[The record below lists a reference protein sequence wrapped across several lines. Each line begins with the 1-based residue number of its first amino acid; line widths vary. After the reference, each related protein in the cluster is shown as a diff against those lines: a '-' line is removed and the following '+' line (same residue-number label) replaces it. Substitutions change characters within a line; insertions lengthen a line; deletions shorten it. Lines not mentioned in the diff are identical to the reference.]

1 MAGLSRPGEITDV
14 ARATGANA
22 NRIISK
28 KQARRFLLMKQLLFR
43 PRAKLSGSTGVETVF
58 RRLGA
63 IQFDPISPCGN
74 NVDLVLQSRIRGI
87 KKSDYHDWVYEK
99 RRGIE
104 IYQKELCIV
113 PLDKINLA
121 RGLHTKRRHAAEL
134 KNLLHFISE
143 NGPASA
149 QDIDD
154 GRRLISAWG
163 NNTSWGRLALHILWQ
178 LGELSVVGRDRN
190 RKLYDL
196 SGRAYG
202 VELQSRYPVQITD
215 LKQKH
220 VLGRIDSVGMLPA
233 TGTGSGWL
241 RIGTGKEIKSILKR
255 LADSGDIILLSIKG
269 VSGDYVMRSTDF
281 ALLEAA
287 RQKKITKRVS
297 FIAPLD
303 NIMWDRET
311 ILKIFKFDYRWEVY
325 TPIKKRKYGYY
336 VLPILYGD
344 EFIGRIEPV
353 LNPGQKVLEI
363 RGFWLEAG
371 TTWSHRLHKK
381 FNKYLE
387 HFLAYINARGIIW
400 NVPEPEA
407 GKEYRS

>member
-1 MAGLSRPGEITDV
+1 MRQMNSSNSLAGVNLT
-14 ARATGANA
+14 
-22 NRIISK
+22 ISQ
-28 KQARRFLLMKQLLFR
+28 KQAKRFLLMKQLLFR
-43 PRAKLSGSTGVETVF
+43 PRSKLSGATGVETVF
-58 RRLGA
+58 KRLGA

-87 KKSDYHDWVYEK
+87 KKSDYHKWVYEK
-99 RRGIE
+99 RRGFE
-104 IYQKELCIV
+104 IYQKEMCIV

-121 RGLHTKRRHAAEL
+121 RGLHTKQEITRVNSFFRRHAAEL
-134 KNLLHFISE
+134 KNLLHFINE
-143 NGPASA
+143 NGPVST

-202 VELQSRYPVQITD
+202 VELHRRYPVQIAA
-215 LKQKH
+215 LRQKH
-220 VLGRIDSVGMLPA
+220 VLGRIDCVGMLPA

-241 RIGTGKEIKSILKR
+241 RVGTGKEIKSILKR
-255 LADSGDIILLSIKG
+255 LADSGDIIILSIKG
-269 VSGDYVMRSTDF
+269 VSGNYVMRSMDL
-281 ALLEAA
+281 AILEAA
-287 RQKKITKRVS
+287 QQKKITKRVS

-353 LNPGQKVLEI
+353 FDPGENMLEI
-363 RGFWLEAG
+363 KGFWLEAG
-371 TTWSHRLHKK
+371 TLWPSRLHKK
-381 FNKYLE
+381 FNEYLE
-387 HFLAYINARGIIW
+387 HFLAYIGARDVIW
-400 NVPEPEA
+400 KVPEPEA
-407 GKEYRS
+407 VKQ

>member
-1 MAGLSRPGEITDV
+1 
-14 ARATGANA
+14 
-22 NRIISK
+22 
-28 KQARRFLLMKQLLFR
+28 
-43 PRAKLSGSTGVETVF
+43 
-58 RRLGA
+58 
-63 IQFDPISPCGN
+63 
-74 NVDLVLQSRIRGI
+74 VDLVLQSRIRGI

-121 RGLHTKRRHAAEL
+121 RGLHTKKEIARVNSFFRRHAAEL
-134 KNLLHFISE
+134 KNLLHFISENGPASAQDIDDGRRISE

-269 VSGDYVMRSTDF
+269 VSGDYVM
-281 ALLEAA
+281 
-287 RQKKITKRVS
+287 
-297 FIAPLD
+297 
-303 NIMWDRET
+303 
-311 ILKIFKFDYRWEVY
+311 
-325 TPIKKRKYGYY
+325 
-336 VLPILYGD
+336 
-344 EFIGRIEPV
+344 
-353 LNPGQKVLEI
+353 
-363 RGFWLEAG
+363 AG
-371 TTWSHRLHKK
+371 
-381 FNKYLE
+381 
-387 HFLAYINARGIIW
+387 
-400 NVPEPEA
+400 
-407 GKEYRS
+407 